1 VIVGWLSGLVRHR
14 AGRLAAVTAGVGT
27 AVALL
32 AAIGA
37 FLVSSKATMTDRAIA
52 RVAVDWQVQVAA
64 GADPAQVDGVL
75 AARPGTRTTDVVGFA
90 RVPQLSAVT
99 PAPGGGTSLQT
110 TGAGQVLGLPSTY
123 ALDFPGQLRILAGTD
138 TGVLVAQQTAANL
151 HVGVGDA
158 VAVARPGLPDAQL
171 TVQGVVDLPQADTLF
186 QAVGAPA
193 GAQATAPP
201 DNILL
206 LPDGV
211 WRQVFQP
218 LAGSRPDLLSYQVHV
233 GRDVALPPD
242 PAAAFVA
249 ESGAAR
255 NTELTLTGAGI
266 VGDNLAATLG
276 AARADAL
283 YAQVLFLFL
292 GLPGGVLAGLLTT
305 AVAGAGR
312 QRRQREQA
320 LLRTHGATHRQVLG
334 LAAAEAGLVGV
345 VGALTGLVLAALL
358 GRVVFGSVAFGTT
371 PASAAGWGALAALAG
386 LVVAVATILL
396 PAERAWRDGRVVAAT
411 ALPAPFRPL
420 WARLGLDLLA
430 LAVAAL
436 VIGATS
442 GVGYAL
448 VLAPEGVAAISVD
461 YWAFLGPA
469 LLWVGGGLLCW
480 RLTDLL
486 LRRAQRPLTAGL
498 RPVAGPL
505 AGVVAAGLGR
515 SRVLVARAVVVLAL
529 AVAFAVSTAVF
540 NATYEQQA
548 LVDARLT
555 NGADVTVTEP
565 PGVDVPPSAGS
576 ALAAVPGVRAV
587 EPLQHRYAY
596 VGADLQDLF
605 GVRPTTIAAATS
617 LQDSWFTG
625 GTAAQMMARLAATPD
640 GVLVSA
646 ETVTDYQLH
655 LGDSVQLRV
664 QTSSGGG
671 PVTVGFHYVGV
682 ADEFPTAPKDS
693 FLVANSAYIASVTG
707 NDAVGA
713 FLLDTGGRDDPAV
726 TAAVARAAGPGAT
739 VTPLSAAVATIGSS
753 LSAIDLHGLTVLELG
768 FALAFGAAA
777 AGLVLALGMTERRR
791 TFAVIRALGARP
803 RQAAAFV
810 VGEAAVV
817 VILGSVLGVLLGTAT
832 SRVLVAVLT
841 GVFDPPPSSLA
852 VPWGYLTGFAAAVL
866 GSVVLACALAA
877 RWARRAGVSV
887 LREG

>member
-1 VIVGWLSGLVRHR
+1 VIGGWLAGLVRHR
-14 AGRLAAVTAGVGT
+14 AGRLVAVTTGVVT

-37 FLVSSKATMTDRAIA
+37 FLVSSKATMTDRAIS

-64 GADPAQVDGVL
+64 GADPAQVADAL
-75 AARPGTRTTDVVGFA
+75 AGRPGTRTTDVVGFA
-90 RVPQLSAVT
+90 RVPQLSAST
-99 PAPGGGTSLQT
+99 PTPGGGTSLQT
-110 TGAGQVLGLPSTY
+110 TGAGQVLGLPRRYGT
-123 ALDFPGQLRILAGTD
+123 DFPGQLRTLAGTD
-138 TGVLVAQQTAANL
+138 IGVLVAQQTAANL
-151 HVGVGDA
+151 HVGVGDV

-186 QAVGAPA
+186 QTVGAPA
-193 GAQATAPP
+193 GAQPTAPP
-201 DNILL
+201 DNIVL
-206 LPDGV
+206 LPDDV
-211 WRQVFQP
+211 WQQVFRP
-218 LAGSRPDLLSYQVHV
+218 LADARPDLLTSQVHV
-233 GRDVALPPD
+233 GRNAALPPD

-255 NTELTLTGAGI
+255 NAELTLAGGGV

-283 YAQVLFLFL
+283 YAQILFLFL
-292 GLPGGVLAGLLTT
+292 GLPGAVLAGLLTT

-334 LAAAEAGLVGV
+334 LAAAEATLVGV
-345 VGALTGLVLAALL
+345 VGALTGLALAALL
-358 GRVVFGSVAFGTT
+358 GRAVFGSVAFGTT
-371 PASAAGWGALAALAG
+371 PTSAAGWGALAALAG
-386 LVVAVATILL
+386 LVVAVATTLL
-396 PAERAWRDGRVVAAT
+396 PAERAWRAGRVVAAT
-411 ALPAPFRPL
+411 ALPRPSRPL

-430 LAVAAL
+430 LAAAAL
-436 VIGATS
+436 VISVTS

-469 LLWVGGGLLCW
+469 LLWIGGGLLCW
-480 RLTDLL
+480 RLSDLL
-486 LRRAQRPLTAGL
+486 LRRGQRPLTAAL

-515 SRVLVARAVVVLAL
+515 SRVLVARAAVVLAL

-576 ALAAVPGVRAV
+576 ALATVPGVRAV

-596 VGADLQDLF
+596 VGADLQDLY

-625 GTAAQMMARLAATPD
+625 GTAAQMMATLAATPD

-646 ETVTDYQLH
+646 ETVSDYQLH

-664 QTSSGGG
+664 QTSSGS
-671 PVTVGFHYVGV
+671 PVTATFQYVGV
-682 ADEFPTAPKDS
+682 ANEFPTAPKDS
-693 FLVANSAYIASVTG
+693 FLVANSDYVASVTG
-707 NDAVGA
+707 NDSVGA

-726 TAAVARAAGPGAT
+726 TAAVARVAGPGAT

-768 FALAFGAAA
+768 FAFAFGAAA
-777 AGLVLALGMTERRR
+777 GGLVLALGMTERRR

-803 RQAAAFV
+803 RQAAVFV
-810 VGEAAVV
+810 VGEAGVV
-817 VILGSVLGVLLGTAT
+817 VLLGVTFGVLLGAAM

-852 VPWGYLTGFAAAVL
+852 IPWGYLTGFGAAVL
-866 GSVVLACALAA
+866 GSVVLACALVVGWV
-877 RWARRAGVSV
+877 RGAGVA
-887 LREG
+887 LMREG